1 MLKQIQQKKK
11 KSKSANLPW
20 KESSLSTFIYACE
33 KYKVHLKAPSMKN
46 KKGKKGK
53 DRSKKSDQ
61 EQSMTAIE
69 KFEKVKSQL
78 KSDETNQQLVA
89 TLMALLEADK
99 KIIKLY

>member
-1 MLKQIQQKKK
+1 
-11 KSKSANLPW
+11 
-20 KESSLSTFIYACE
+20 
-33 KYKVHLKAPSMKN
+33 MKN

-53 DRSKKSDQ
+53 GRSKKSDQ

-89 TLMALLEADK
+89 TLMALLEANK
-99 KIIKLY
+99 KNN

>member
-1 MLKQIQQKKK
+1 
-11 KSKSANLPW
+11 
-20 KESSLSTFIYACE
+20 
-33 KYKVHLKAPSMKN
+33 MKN

-89 TLMALLEADK
+89 TLMSLLEANK
-99 KIIKLY
+99 KNN

>member
-1 MLKQIQQKKK
+1 
-11 KSKSANLPW
+11 
-20 KESSLSTFIYACE
+20 
-33 KYKVHLKAPSMKN
+33 MKN

-53 DRSKKSDQ
+53 GRSKKSDQ

-69 KFEKVKSQL
+69 KFEKVKIQL

-99 KIIKLY
+99 KTIKLY